1 MQNNNNNKRNRFEND
16 EVLPSSPFLKDRNKK
31 QRIISNDN
39 GHPLLG
45 LSTDQIS
52 GRQPVE
58 DRYLFLE
65 EENPTANGI
74 IEKIYMQP
82 RNSIFTTSSVG
93 GYNISFDVVMDRLE
107 IHRHEANTKYRDAE
121 QMLGEFNAKRIDLA
135 EKVKGANLDFEV
147 AKAKYEKAKEAKGQI
162 EGLYYLCLDFSEQ
175 KKDEMVEASS
185 WPLLLTFIFNSVEC
199 QI

>member
-1 MQNNNNNKRNRFEND
+1 
-16 EVLPSSPFLKDRNKK
+16 
-31 QRIISNDN
+31 
-39 GHPLLG
+39 
-45 LSTDQIS
+45 
-52 GRQPVE
+52 
-58 DRYLFLE
+58 
-65 EENPTANGI
+65 
-74 IEKIYMQP
+74 MQP

-135 EKVKGANLDFEV
+135 EKVKGANLDFEA

-162 EGLYYLCLDFSEQ
+162 EGLYSLCLDFSEQ

-185 WPLLLTFIFNSVEC
+185 
-199 QI
+199 